1 MRKVYTIILSVTLV
15 MLLAGCSGK
24 KTDATTEVA
33 STKATATNAS
43 NTEATVTDATKTDA
57 TSEAT
62 LTDATKTDAT
72 KTDATKEASET
83 DASSTETTEATAT
96 KSDAIKSAETQVL
109 TEDIDGEDFILNKY
123 AKGTDE
129 RIIFGFDAH
138 NEDFDPLFEIVVG
151 DEGSDDV
158 EITVQRTLYERD
170 DDFMVYLTG
179 DVTDIDGI
187 YHPDMT
193 GGHVE
198 PIDGR
203 VEFTITYSDGKAMH
217 VVVNCEK

>member
-24 KTDATTEVA
+24 NTDATTEVA
-33 STKATATNAS
+33 STKTTETNTL
-43 NTEATVTDATKTDA
+43 NTEDTVT
-57 TSEAT
+57 EI
-62 LTDATKTDAT
+62 
-72 KTDATKEASET
+72 TKETSET
-83 DASSTETTEATAT
+83 DVSSTETTEATAT

-158 EITVQRTLYERD
+158 EITVQRTLYERN

>member
-24 KTDATTEVA
+24 NTDATTEVA
-33 STKATATNAS
+33 STKTTETNTL
-43 NTEATVTDATKTDA
+43 NTEDTVT
-57 TSEAT
+57 EI
-62 LTDATKTDAT
+62 
-72 KTDATKEASET
+72 TKETSET
-83 DASSTETTEATAT
+83 DVSSTETTEAKAT
-96 KSDAIKSAETQVL
+96 KSDAIKSTETQVL

-158 EITVQRTLYERD
+158 EITVQRTLYERN

>member
-1 MRKVYTIILSVTLV
+1 MRKVYTIILAVTLV
-15 MLLAGCSGK
+15 MLLAGCSGE

-72 KTDATKEASET
+72 KEASET

-96 KSDAIKSAETQVL
+96 KSDAIKLTETQVL

-123 AKGTDE
+123 SKGTDE

-170 DDFMVYLTG
+170 DNFMVYLTG

-198 PIDGR
+198 PVDGR

>member
-24 KTDATTEVA
+24 NTDATTEVA
-33 STKATATNAS
+33 STKTTETNTL
-43 NTEATVTDATKTDA
+43 NTEDTVT
-57 TSEAT
+57 EI
-62 LTDATKTDAT
+62 
-72 KTDATKEASET
+72 TKEASET

-96 KSDAIKSAETQVL
+96 KSDAIKSTETQVL

>member
-43 NTEATVTDATKTDA
+43 NTEATV
-57 TSEAT
+57 
-62 LTDATKTDAT
+62 TDAT

-170 DDFMVYLTG
+170 DNFMVYLTG

>member
-1 MRKVYTIILSVTLV
+1 MRKVYTIILAVTLV
-15 MLLAGCSGK
+15 MLLAGCSGE

-62 LTDATKTDAT
+62 VTDATN
-72 KTDATKEASET
+72 TDATKEASET

-96 KSDAIKSAETQVL
+96 KSDAIKLTETQVL
-109 TEDIDGEDFILNKY
+109 TENIDGEDFILNKY
-123 AKGTDE
+123 SKGTDE

-193 GGHVE
+193 GGYVE

>member
-43 NTEATVTDATKTDA
+43 NTEATVADAT
-57 TSEAT
+57 E
-62 LTDATKTDAT
+62 
-72 KTDATKEASET
+72 EASEI

-96 KSDAIKSAETQVL
+96 KSDDIKPTETQVL

-123 AKGTDE
+123 SKGTDE

>member
-24 KTDATTEVA
+24 NTDATTEVA
-33 STKATATNAS
+33 STKTTETNTL
-43 NTEATVTDATKTDA
+43 NTEDTVT
-57 TSEAT
+57 EI
-62 LTDATKTDAT
+62 
-72 KTDATKEASET
+72 TKETSET
-83 DASSTETTEATAT
+83 DVSSTETTEATAT

-158 EITVQRTLYERD
+158 EITVQRTLYERN

-193 GGHVE
+193 GGYVE